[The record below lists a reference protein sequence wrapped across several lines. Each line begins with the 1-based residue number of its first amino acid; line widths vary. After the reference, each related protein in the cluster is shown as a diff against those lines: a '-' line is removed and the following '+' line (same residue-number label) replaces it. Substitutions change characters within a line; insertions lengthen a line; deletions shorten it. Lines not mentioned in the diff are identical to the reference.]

1 MCGSFEEFADTAYA
15 EVEAGKLAG
24 DFLHILDHLREWDEG
39 GVWAL
44 AYAR

>member
-1 MCGSFEEFADTAYA
+1 MCGSFEALADATCA

-39 GVWAL
+39 GVWTL

>member
-1 MCGSFEEFADTAYA
+1 MYSSFDAFADAAYA

-24 DFLHILDHLREWDEG
+24 DFVRILDHLREWDEG
-39 GVWAL
+39 GVGAL